1 MLPMRP
7 NVEWLIAALPREEA
21 ELARTRLDQLGQT
34 CACGLAVAGAL
45 AALVLYVAGLAFWVD
60 LTVDN
65 AWRFGLVGFAVSLA
79 GAGLG
84 KTFGLMRAR
93 SQRNRFVDELRA
105 RIAALGRSPS
115 AASNAKP

>member
-1 MLPMRP
+1 MRP

-21 ELARTRLDQLGQT
+21 ELARTRLDQLEQT
-34 CACGLAVAGAL
+34 CACGLAVVGAL

-60 LTVDN
+60 LTADN
-65 AWRFGLVGFAVSLA
+65 AWRFGLVGFALALA

-93 SQRNRFVDELRA
+93 NQRNRFIDELRA
-105 RIAALGRSPS
+105 RIAAHDRLASG
-115 AASNAKP
+115 AANAKL